1 MEGSSISIVSKAR
14 TVFNSA
20 AAKAERVFN
29 LSAADHRDLDK
40 QLSNGWIDDLGAEL
54 PEEREFKGSNESKN
68 FRWKP
73 PNLGTKQDWQ
83 ERLKNIGRGRKGIE
97 DTEKAESPTMSFA
110 LFDEN
115 IYLYNEKLAAEA
127 KGLDMASPVDGYD
140 VSNRGIIPPA
150 SVMKQLATA
159 IESGKNYKSMKD
171 LLATSRSSS
180 PVRERASLGFSAVK
194 SLMLREKGKLA
205 PESGGDEVLLFI
217 QSALDAEGL
226 TPSRKIYSTVERPL
240 STTTVHRDIHA
251 SPPESFIVV
260 FSEVM
265 GSLKTLQKM
274 AVLWSRIVTD
284 LRRLWLEEQYVPG
297 IPADELPDLNS
308 CLLYQK
314 MQVINCCVSRK
325 KRQAIAI
332 ESLESIVKEAEGI
345 SDGSAASKDTIPT
358 SPLLYARINTGELVL
373 RLGADLP
380 ADNLTMLETGEPIYA
395 PLTQEGPLL
404 TEDLIRENEEF
415 VLRTGSVGAG
425 CSQLLSDMQAFKA
438 ANPGCILEDFVRWH
452 SPPDWSE
459 NGFDDEGLVP
469 SAVDNSGST
478 RGRLSDRMLKEGN
491 LWLELWETAKAVPAV
506 NQAPLFDEDL
516 AVEGILT
523 DLEDI
528 SPAELFQQLYL
539 SLLGLGFFVAESV
552 VPKDDNMSKLFS
564 ECKDY
569 VVTTC
574 QGASWSEKLD
584 DIGQVYDTVEA
595 MLLRP
600 EEVLNVL
607 RQPEEMTTND
617 EPKRRFKRL
626 RLIFGG
632 RSRSLRKSASKEKNM
647 EEKTTRQPF
656 SNFFDSRSSIFSK
669 KPPKPEATDEKPA
682 CPDESEWTIV

>member
-40 QLSNGWIDDLGAEL
+40 QLSNDWINDLGAEL
-54 PEEREFKGSNESKN
+54 PEERQFKGSNESKN

-97 DTEKAESPTMSFA
+97 DTENAESPTMSFA

-127 KGLDMASPVDGYD
+127 KGLNMASLVDGYD

-194 SLMLREKGKLA
+194 SLMLREKDKLA

-226 TPSRKIYSTVERPL
+226 TPSRKICSTVERRL

-325 KRQAIAI
+325 KRRAIAT

-373 RLGADLP
+373 RLGADRP

-415 VLRTGSVGAG
+415 VLRTRSVGAG

-469 SAVDNSGST
+469 SACGNSGST

-491 LWLELWETAKAVPAV
+491 LWLELWETAKSVPAV

-539 SLLGLGFFVAESV
+539 SLLGLGFVVAESV
-552 VPKDDNMSKLFS
+552 VRKDDNMSKLFS

-584 DIGQVYDTVEA
+584 DIGLVYDTVEA
-595 MLLRP
+595 MLLWP
-600 EEVLNVL
+600 EEVLNLL

-656 SNFFDSRSSIFSK
+656 SNFFDSRSSIFAK
-669 KPPKPEATDEKPA
+669 KPP
-682 CPDESEWTIV
+682 